1 MSFVAE
7 TLESPTGAHIRL
19 RVAQAQGGARG
30 IIQIHH
36 GLAEHSGRYQRFAE
50 FLSAR
55 GYHVGVQDQRGHGET
70 TAPDAPRGV
79 FAARDGWSRVVADAR
94 AVEDH
99 LRARFPGLPLILY
112 GHSMGGVTAM
122 THAMARKG
130 AVDGLAI
137 WNANLAMGSRA
148 DLIRTVLS
156 IESLFKKATD
166 PSTWMEALTFK
177 AWGRKFKKARTEF
190 DWLSRLPDEVDA
202 YIADPLAGWP
212 ASISMWRSLVEGTL
226 RGEDEASLRLMP
238 LDLPI
243 HLAAGGQDPVV
254 DNGAA
259 VKTLAARLQT
269 ARFTDMTMRFDPQ
282 GRHETLH
289 DLGYEQAMA
298 DFADW
303 TDRVC
308 GRAG

>member
-1 MSFVAE
+1 MSFEPE
-7 TLESPTGAHIRL
+7 TLESPTGAQICL
-19 RVAQAQGGARG
+19 RIQEAQGPARG

-36 GLAEHSGRYQRFAE
+36 GLAEHSGRYRRFAAY
-50 FLSAR
+50 LGAR
-55 GYHVGVQDQRGHGET
+55 GYHVGAQDQRGHGAT

-79 FAARDGWSRVVADAR
+79 FAGRDGWSRVVADAR

-99 LRARFPGLPLILY
+99 LRARFGGLPLILF

-137 WNANLAMGSRA
+137 WNANLALGSRA
-148 DLIRTVLS
+148 TQIRTVLS
-156 IESLFKKATD
+156 IEALFKKPHA
-166 PSTWMEALTFK
+166 PSTWMHALTFK
-177 AWGRKFKKARTEF
+177 AWGKKIPNARTEF

-202 YIADPLAGWP
+202 YIADPLAGWA
-212 ASISMWRSLVEGTL
+212 ASISLWRSFVDGTM
-226 RGEDEASLRLMP
+226 RGEDEAALRMMP
-238 LDLPI
+238 CDLPI

-254 DNGAA
+254 DGGAA
-259 VKTLAARLQT
+259 VHTLAARLRT
-269 ARFTDMTMRFDPQ
+269 ARFTDVTMRFDPQ
-282 GRHETLH
+282 GRHETLN
-289 DLGYEQAMA
+289 DIGYEQAMA

-303 TDRVC
+303 AGRIC

>member
-1 MSFVAE
+1 MNFRPE
-7 TLESPTGAHIRL
+7 TLESPTRARIRL
-19 RVAQAQGGARG
+19 RVAEAQGPARG
-30 IIQIHH
+30 VIQIHH
-36 GLAEHSGRYQRFAE
+36 GLAEHSGRYQRFAL
-50 FLSAR
+50 FLSER
-55 GYHVGVQDQRGHGET
+55 GFHVAVQDQRGHGET
-70 TAPDAPRGV
+70 TAPDAQRGV

-99 LRARFPGLPLILY
+99 LRERFSGLPLILY

-130 AVDGLAI
+130 AVDGMAI
-137 WNANLAMGSRA
+137 WNSNLAMGSRA
-148 DLIRTVLS
+148 GLIRTVLAL
-156 IESLFKKATD
+156 ESLFKKPTD

-177 AWGRKFKKARTEF
+177 GWGKRIKNARTEF
-190 DWLSRLPDEVDA
+190 DWLSRLPEEVDA

-212 ASISMWRSLVEGTL
+212 ASISMWRDLVEGTL
-226 RGEDEASLRLMP
+226 RGEDEEALRLMP
-238 LDLPI
+238 ADLPI

-259 VKTLAARLQT
+259 VKTLAARLHA
-269 ARFTDMTMRFDPQ
+269 ARFTDVTMRFDPQ

-289 DLGYEQAMA
+289 DTGFDQAMA
-298 DFADW
+298 DFAAW
-303 TDRVC
+303 AERVC

>member
-1 MSFVAE
+1 MSFTPE
-7 TLESPTGAHIRL
+7 TLESPTRAKVRL
-19 RVAQAQGGARG
+19 RIAEAQGRARG
-30 IIQIHH
+30 VIQIHH
-36 GLAEHSGRYQRFAE
+36 GLAEHSGRYQRFAAY
-50 FLSAR
+50 LSAR
-55 GYHVGVQDQRGHGET
+55 GFHAAAFDHRGHGET

-79 FAARDGWSRVVADAR
+79 FASRDGWSRVVADAR

-99 LRARFPGLPLILY
+99 LRDRFENLPLILF
-112 GHSMGGVTAM
+112 GHSMGGVSAM

-148 DLIRTVLS
+148 GLIRAVLAL
-156 IESLFKKATD
+156 ESLFKKPAS

-177 AWGRKFKKARTEF
+177 AWGRKFKDARTEF
-190 DWLSRLPDEVDA
+190 DWLSRLPGEVDA

-212 ASISMWRSLVEGTL
+212 ASISMWRDLVEGTQ
-226 RGEDEASLRLMP
+226 RSEDEEALRLMP
-238 LDLPI
+238 ADLPI

-259 VKTLAARLQT
+259 VKTLASRLHA
-269 ARFTDMTMRFDPQ
+269 ARFTDVTMRFDPQ

-289 DLGYEQAMA
+289 DLGYEQAMS